1 MLRIGIVDDHQL
13 FRKSLALLVN
23 SFEDTKVV
31 IEAANGSAFL
41 EALEN
46 NPIDLV
52 LLDIQMPKMNGFD
65 TCRLLRQQYPEI
77 KILVVSQLTTKESI
91 HKIMELGADGYFT
104 KNSAPEQLE
113 EAIRRLHE
121 NGFYFGTE
129 LGKVLREAI
138 LWQKKTPNHAKN
150 AEITAALTPREIDI
164 IAMAA
169 QELNSSEIGERLSIN
184 VRTVDTHRKRIME
197 KTNSRN
203 FIGVVLYALRH
214 EFISLDQI

>member
-1 MLRIGIVDDHQL
+1 D
-13 FRKSLALLVN
+13 
-23 SFEDTKVV
+23 
-31 IEAANGSAFL
+31 
-41 EALEN
+41 ALEN

-65 TCRLLRQQYPEI
+65 TCRLLRQHYPEI

-121 NGFYFGTE
+121 QGFYFGPE

-138 LWQKKTPNHAKN
+138 LWQKKAPNPAKMP
-150 AEITAALTPREIDI
+150 EITAALTSREIDI

-169 QELNSSEIGERLSIN
+169 QELNSSEIGER
-184 VRTVDTHRKRIME
+184 
-197 KTNSRN
+197 
-203 FIGVVLYALRH
+203 
-214 EFISLDQI
+214 